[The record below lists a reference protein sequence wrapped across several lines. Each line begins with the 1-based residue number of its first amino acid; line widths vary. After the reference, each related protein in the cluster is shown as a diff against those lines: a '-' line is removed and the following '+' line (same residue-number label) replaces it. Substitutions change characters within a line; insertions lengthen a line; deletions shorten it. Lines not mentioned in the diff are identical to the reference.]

1 MFDRVLNIPEYFLN
15 MPEYEGIW
23 TNMAKSTYKAFVLH
37 VPVVIPCE
45 LERVITYY
53 NGVYNLRGIKLFQ
66 ICYYFLG
73 PGCMNLAIPLTT

>member
-53 NGVYNLRGIKLFQ
+53 NEVYNLRGIKLFQ
-66 ICYYFLG
+66 ICCYFLG
-73 PGCMNLAIPLTT
+73 PGCMNLAITLTT

>member
-53 NGVYNLRGIKLFQ
+53 NEVYNLRDIKLFQ
-66 ICYYFLG
+66 ICCYFLA

>member
-53 NGVYNLRGIKLFQ
+53 NEVYNLRGIKLFQ
-66 ICYYFLG
+66 ICCYFLG
-73 PGCMNLAIPLTT
+73 PGCMNLVIPLTT

>member
-45 LERVITYY
+45 LERAITYY
-53 NGVYNLRGIKLFQ
+53 NEVYNLRGIKLFQ
-66 ICYYFLG
+66 ICCYFLG

>member
-1 MFDRVLNIPEYFLN
+1 MPEYFLN

-53 NGVYNLRGIKLFQ
+53 NEVYNLRDIKLFQ
-66 ICYYFLG
+66 ICCYFLA

>member
-53 NGVYNLRGIKLFQ
+53 NEVYNLRGIKLFQ
-66 ICYYFLG
+66 ICCFFLG
-73 PGCMNLAIPLTT
+73 PGCMNLVIPLTT

>member
-37 VPVVIPCE
+37 VPLVIPCE

-53 NGVYNLRGIKLFQ
+53 NEVYNLRGIKLFQ
-66 ICYYFLG
+66 ICCYFLG

>member
-23 TNMAKSTYKAFVLH
+23 TNMAKSTCKAFVLH
-37 VPVVIPCE
+37 VHVVIPCE

-53 NGVYNLRGIKLFQ
+53 NEVYNLRGIKLFQ
-66 ICYYFLG
+66 ICCYFLG

>member
-53 NGVYNLRGIKLFQ
+53 NEVYNLRGIKLFQ
-66 ICYYFLG
+66 ICCYFLG
-73 PGCMNLAIPLTT
+73 PGCMNFAITLTT